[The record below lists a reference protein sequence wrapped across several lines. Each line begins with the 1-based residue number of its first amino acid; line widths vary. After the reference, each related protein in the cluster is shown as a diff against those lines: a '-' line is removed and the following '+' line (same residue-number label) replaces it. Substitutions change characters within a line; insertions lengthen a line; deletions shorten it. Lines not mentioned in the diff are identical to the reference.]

1 MQASID
7 TLKAQLLQ
15 LKQLHKAGALGQ
27 AEYDSSKAGLERRLL
42 DLVLAAPSSA
52 GAAPASVP
60 ASPVDAVAVSGGAP
74 APAAVR
80 HSAGNLPPV
89 ASVPAL
95 PSRRFLA
102 LLGVAVLAVAAGG
115 YAWTGSPSLLSAS
128 PARAAAAAAEAAGHE
143 NAAPS
148 HTVGAEQIAQMTE
161 RLAQRLKEQPQDAQ
175 GWAMLG
181 RSYSVLGRNDEAVKA
196 YRTAIEQQGDDAA
209 LIADFAD
216 ALAVQNNRVLA
227 GEPMKW
233 VRRALEIDPKN
244 VKALALAGTDA
255 FDSKNFVGAVKL
267 WEKLLEHGPSDAGFA
282 EQVKASIAEARE
294 RGGLGPS
301 AQPGAPAQPT
311 APTMPRANATQVP
324 AGPAANPAQ
333 PAPATPGTQAAQAPQ
348 ATLAASVSGTVSL
361 SAALAAKAGP
371 DDTVFIF
378 ARPADGSR
386 MPLAVLRKRVRDLP
400 VRFTLDDSMAMSPAA
415 KLSGSPRVIV
425 AARISKSGEAMSSP
439 GDLVGQV
446 GPVALG
452 STGLAVEI
460 GSEVKP

>member
-1 MQASID
+1 MDSSID
-7 TLKAQLLQ
+7 TLKSQLLQ
-15 LKQLHKAGALGQ
+15 LKTLHDAGALGQ
-27 AEYDSSKAGLERRLL
+27 AEYESSKAALERRVL
-42 DLVLAAPSSA
+42 DLVLAGSA
-52 GAAPASVP
+52 QRGVDTAAPTGTAPP
-60 ASPVDAVAVSGGAP
+60 AGPVVRANVKLAVS
-74 APAAVR
+74 
-80 HSAGNLPPV
+80 
-89 ASVPAL
+89 AL
-95 PSRRFLA
+95 PSGDAAAQRPSRRMLA
-102 LLGVAVLAVAAGG
+102 LLGTAVLVVAVGG
-115 YAWTGSPSLLSAS
+115 YALTGSPSLLSAS
-128 PARAAAAAAEAAGHE
+128 SAPGAAPGQAAG
-143 NAAPS
+143 AAPHAVS
-148 HTVGAEQIAQMTE
+148 AAQIEEMTE
-161 RLAQRLKEQPQDAQ
+161 RLAARLKEQPQDAQ

-196 YRTAIEQQGDDAA
+196 YRTAVEQQGDDAM
-209 LIADFAD
+209 LLADFAD
-216 ALAVQNNRVLA
+216 ALAMQNNRVLA

-255 FDSKNFVGAVKL
+255 FDRKDFAGAVKL
-267 WEKLLEHGPSDAGFA
+267 WEKLLEYGPSDAGFA
-282 EQVKASIAEARE
+282 DQVKSSIAEARE

-301 AQPGAPAQPT
+301 AQLPPSSPAQPAAAT
-311 APTMPRANATQVP
+311 APRANATQAP
-324 AGPAANPAQ
+324 AGQGANAALPAQ
-333 PAPATPGTQAAQAPQ
+333 ATQPAQ
-348 ATLAASVSGTVSL
+348 ATLAATVSGTVSL

-415 KLSGSPRVIV
+415 KISGSPRVIV

-452 STGLAVEI
+452 STGLALEI
-460 GSEVKP
+460 GGEVKP

>member
-15 LKQLHKAGALGQ
+15 LKQLHEGGALGQ
-27 AEYDSSKAGLERRLL
+27 AEYDGSKAGLERRLL
-42 DLVLAAPSSA
+42 DLVLAETSAA
-52 GAAPASVP
+52 GAAPAS
-60 ASPVDAVAVSGGAP
+60 ALPVAP
-74 APAAVR
+74 TPAA
-80 HSAGNLPPV
+80 
-89 ASVPAL
+89 AL

-128 PARAAAAAAEAAGHE
+128 PAPVAASQEGVS
-143 NAAPS
+143 S
-148 HTVGAEQIAQMTE
+148 HTVTADQIAQMTE
-161 RLAQRLKEQPQDAQ
+161 RLAARLKEQPQDAQ

-196 YRTAIEQQGDDAA
+196 YRTAVEQQGDDAM
-209 LIADFAD
+209 LLADFAD

-233 VRRALEIDPKN
+233 VQRALEIDPKN

-255 FDSKNFVGAVKL
+255 FDRKDFAGAVKL
-267 WEKLLEHGPSDAGFA
+267 WEKLLEYGPSDAGFA
-282 EQVKASIAEARE
+282 EQVKSSIAEARE

-301 AQPGAPAQPT
+301 AATPPVAAAPAAAQAT
-311 APTMPRANATQVP
+311 PRANATQAP
-324 AGPAANPAQ
+324 AGQRANIAQ
-333 PAPATPGTQAAQAPQ
+333 PAPVAQAPQGTAAPQ
-348 ATLAASVSGTVSL
+348 ATLAASVSGTVNL

-371 DDTVFIF
+371 EDTVFIF

-400 VRFTLDDSMAMSPAA
+400 VSFTLDDSMAMSPAA

-425 AARISKSGEAMSSP
+425 AARISRRGEAMPSP

-446 GPVALG
+446 GPVPLG
-452 STGLAVEI
+452 SAGLTIEI
-460 GSEVKP
+460 ASEVKP

>member
-15 LKQLHKAGALGQ
+15 LRQLHKAGALGQ

-52 GAAPASVP
+52 GAVPASVP
-60 ASPVDAVAVSGGAP
+60 ASPVDAAAVSGGAP

-80 HSAGNLPPV
+80 HSAGNLPSGAP
-89 ASVPAL
+89 APAL

-128 PARAAAAAAEAAGHE
+128 PAPAVAGHE

-148 HTVGAEQIAQMTE
+148 HTVSAEQIAQMTE
-161 RLAQRLKEQPQDAQ
+161 RLAARLKEQPQDAL

-255 FDSKNFVGAVKL
+255 FDRKDFAGAVKL

-282 EQVKASIAEARE
+282 EQVKSSIAEARE
-294 RGGLGPS
+294 RGGLGPA
-301 AQPGAPAQPT
+301 AQPAAPAQPSVAAT
-311 APTMPRANATQVP
+311 PRANAAQAP

-333 PAPATPGTQAAQAPQ
+333 PAQATQGTQAAQAPQ
-348 ATLAASVSGTVSL
+348 ASLGASVSGTVSL

-400 VRFTLDDSMAMSPAA
+400 LRFTLDDSMAMSPAA

-425 AARISKSGEAMSSP
+425 AARISKSGEALSSP